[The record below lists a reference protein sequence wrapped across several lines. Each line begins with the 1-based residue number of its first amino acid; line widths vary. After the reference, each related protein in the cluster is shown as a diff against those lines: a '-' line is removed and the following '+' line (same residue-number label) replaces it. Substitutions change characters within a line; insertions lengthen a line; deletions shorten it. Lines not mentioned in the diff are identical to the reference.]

1 MYLCHVVL
9 KTIIFPTIPRNLS
22 KIELPGKELELFK
35 ISGLTEFMVKNSK
48 FENCSY
54 RDFRILP

>member
-35 ISGLTEFMVKNSK
+35 ISIHHGGGGGIHVSEKV
-48 FENCSY
+48 CV
-54 RDFRILP
+54 